1 MYDISISVL
10 KAWSQKQ
17 DSSLVYLGRDG
28 KRWTGRGG
36 EERGVLWNYY
46 NIYLHIYN
54 FIRWALPFCGSLSCF
69 YYGFGIHQYFFMFF
83 LCLSSVSFWRRAMLY
98 LHLVS
103 AVRPSKSSSYCI
115 HFIPIFLLYD
125 KLLECY
131 FGLGDIFFRLGIE
144 KLRGGG
150 ALTTAL
156 PSSDTS

>member
-1 MYDISISVL
+1 
-10 KAWSQKQ
+10 
-17 DSSLVYLGRDG
+17 
-28 KRWTGRGG
+28 
-36 EERGVLWNYY
+36 
-46 NIYLHIYN
+46 
-54 FIRWALPFCGSLSCF
+54 
-69 YYGFGIHQYFFMFF
+69 
-83 LCLSSVSFWRRAMLY
+83 MLY

-150 ALTTAL
+150 GTLTTAL